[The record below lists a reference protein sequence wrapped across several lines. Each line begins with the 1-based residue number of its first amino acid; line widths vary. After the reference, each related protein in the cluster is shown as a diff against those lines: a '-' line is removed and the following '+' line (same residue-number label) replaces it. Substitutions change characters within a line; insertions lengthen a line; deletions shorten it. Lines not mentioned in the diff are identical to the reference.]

1 LRISSAFYWLFGMLT
16 KVNLNLEI
24 SKKMFELSLVLV
36 GITSLIVAVIAILL
50 LLRQYHH
57 NLEQEE

>member
-1 LRISSAFYWLFGMLT
+1 MLT